1 MNRFLK
7 IHDLVLQYFYDFSSI
22 LIVSADKKPRKI
34 KMVKKIDQ
42 MSFHLCKIIWIYD
55 ISKGNRSI
63 ISVYLHA
70 ISFKLIAYDLLR

>member
-1 MNRFLK
+1 
-7 IHDLVLQYFYDFSSI
+7 
-22 LIVSADKKPRKI
+22 
-34 KMVKKIDQ
+34 MVKKIDQ